1 MLHQSL
7 HELKIFPIFL
17 LRIWWLADTNQRS
30 LTLLM
35 KYYSSGKCVNFEK
48 IEFERFDGVFCFE
61 WEIKPI
67 LGTRFHLFILSEKQ
81 LYLLTYD
88 RDTCFSRF
96 MHAEFKF
103 PESKSPLTS
112 SEVPA
117 IGITN
122 VFFLDV
128 MPSFSIDYY
137 LFKNNQLRKLIA
149 YILK

>member
-1 MLHQSL
+1 
-7 HELKIFPIFL
+7 
-17 LRIWWLADTNQRS
+17 
-30 LTLLM
+30 
-35 KYYSSGKCVNFEK
+35 
-48 IEFERFDGVFCFE
+48 
-61 WEIKPI
+61 
-67 LGTRFHLFILSEKQ
+67 
-81 LYLLTYD
+81 
-88 RDTCFSRF
+88 

-149 YILK
+149 YILKSKTNILIFTQRLC